1 MLADKRRLDDVE
13 NIFGVRE
20 NCINFAAENGWQFAI
35 KREPGESPGQSRC
48 GKSPYRLRQKS
59 HRDSNIR
66 ESLPLTSGSGRRA
79 EVETSPKTCRF

>member
-20 NCINFAAENGWQFAI
+20 NYINFADENGWLIAI

-48 GKSPYRLRQKS
+48 GKSL
-59 HRDSNIR
+59 
-66 ESLPLTSGSGRRA
+66 
-79 EVETSPKTCRF
+79 